1 MSSAAFMRWKL
12 PERFLQ
18 TPHPSE
24 GGADGTPSLRRA
36 VQRPPGSDRRSWEAK
51 PTRSGAL
58 VTASWPPHQT
68 ENKKILDMALT
79 KNILQADHGAL
90 EAKGSRSEA
99 AGLVE
104 SRRRTNISSH
114 RSPIHSQRALNVET
128 KDEKHNK
135 GETGAAC
142 QQSTQPQ
149 HQAPA
154 VQLPPL
160 TPVQKKS
167 IKLQKHPRHL
177 RLLTPGT
184 RANKTLY
191 QTWHGRPIY
200 HDYHTSYRW
209 SMFANARRGHAQ
221 EYLIHPDWN

>member
-18 TPHPSE
+18 SPYPSQD
-24 GGADGTPSLRRA
+24 GADGTPSLRRP
-36 VQRPPGSDRRSWEAK
+36 VQRPLRSDRRSWEAK

-68 ENKKILDMALT
+68 QNKINLNMALA
-79 KNILQADHGAL
+79 KNIPQVDLGAL
-90 EAKGSRSEA
+90 ETEESRREA
-99 AGLVE
+99 TGHVE
-104 SRRRTNISSH
+104 SQRRTNISSH
-114 RSPIHSQRALNVET
+114 RSPILSQRALNAET
-128 KDEKHNK
+128 RDEKHK
-135 GETGAAC
+135 GETRAAC
-142 QQSTQPQ
+142 QQSMQPQ
-149 HQAPA
+149 RQAPA

-167 IKLQKHPRHL
+167 IKFQKHPRHL